1 MKFAVELLLL
11 DFSACGSGS
20 FLLDDCD
27 DIHSVDT
34 NLRIVCLSR
43 EVSVF
48 FDTETKVSGCVEL
61 ACMKD
66 VLDRVGLQCNSKE
79 VDCLLTAEG
88 NLTADWLSA
97 ADTKCRKGVLSVG
110 GRRSE
115 AYHPRLSVTKA
126 PILAQHWS
134 LQRSRSQ
141 HRARATASLSLSPM
155 ARLTTRALLLQ
166 PRNQVFIY
174 FVHSLWCLVCI
185 G

>member
-1 MKFAVELLLL
+1 MSFAAILLHLDSEGFGNELHGLFASDMKFAVELLLL

-43 EVSVF
+43 EVGVF
-48 FDTETKVSGCVEL
+48 FDTETEVSGCVEL
-61 ACMKD
+61 ACVKD

-110 GRRSE
+110 ADWLGAVGSF
-115 AYHPRLSVTKA
+115 VGNV
-126 PILAQHWS
+126 PIL
-134 LQRSRSQ
+134 L
-141 HRARATASLSLSPM
+141 
-155 ARLTTRALLLQ
+155 
-166 PRNQVFIY
+166 
-174 FVHSLWCLVCI
+174 
-185 G
+185 